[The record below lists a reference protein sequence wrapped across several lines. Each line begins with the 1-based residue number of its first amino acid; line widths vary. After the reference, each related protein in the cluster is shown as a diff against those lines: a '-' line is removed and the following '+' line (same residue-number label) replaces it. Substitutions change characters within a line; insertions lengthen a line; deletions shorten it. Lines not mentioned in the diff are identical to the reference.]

1 MIKRYSTTSQE
12 YGINLKL
19 SNGKAIVL
27 QFIGKDS
34 VTRHRF
40 IDVKDPLIIEALE
53 KSQPFGANFECTA
66 IIEDDAVSEN
76 IIIEPNVTSTIEV
89 SAEQPAPEAPK
100 EEEKTVQETA
110 TKEFPHLKD
119 AKFWLNQKHG
129 IPYNKIINQ
138 VSVEREFEK
147 LKIKLVISK
156 K

>member
-1 MIKRYSTTSQE
+1 M
-12 YGINLKL
+12 
-19 SNGKAIVL
+19 V
-27 QFIGKDS
+27 
-34 VTRHRF
+34 
-40 IDVKDPLIIEALE
+40 
-53 KSQPFGANFECTA
+53 
-66 IIEDDAVSEN
+66 
-76 IIIEPNVTSTIEV
+76 
-89 SAEQPAPEAPK
+89 

-138 VSVEREFEK
+138 TSVEREFEK